1 MGEFSVI
8 LKFKIELYVVRIGGG
23 RIGKARGLFLKY
35 NDLINKVK
43 METHDSP
50 RYSELL
56 LAKRN
61 RQALILAYYMH
72 SGDESI
78 LEAFGAGAT
87 LETRTEKI
95 STDKSVDSILSGWLE
110 NISEK
115 RQIDWK
121 KQ

>member
-1 MGEFSVI
+1 M
-8 LKFKIELYVVRIGGG
+8 
-23 RIGKARGLFLKY
+23 A
-35 NDLINKVK
+35 
-43 METHDSP
+43 THDSP